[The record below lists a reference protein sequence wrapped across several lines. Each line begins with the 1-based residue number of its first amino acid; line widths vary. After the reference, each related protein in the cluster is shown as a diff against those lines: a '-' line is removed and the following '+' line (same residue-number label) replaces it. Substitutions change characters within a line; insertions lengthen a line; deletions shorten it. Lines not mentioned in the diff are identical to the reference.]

1 MWYSK
6 MQEEEKRMKGLDK
19 NSDAYYESQKRFEE
33 YKKHWMDSLKDLE
46 SLMESSIENVIDKY
60 LNSVDKIFK
69 KLEDKLTKGKG
80 LQNISEEWQLI
91 NQQADMYL
99 DKVNSMYEIDKL
111 ENAYKDAIDDNEG
124 NLKAQ
129 QSLNNLMNEQLKY
142 LKDKDKLTKYDVD
155 RANALLQIQIKRLA
169 LEQARQNK
177 TKLRL
182 RRDAQGNYTY
192 QYTADEDAS
201 RKAQQELAEAENS
214 LYNLTKQAYK
224 NNLNDYYNTTEQF
237 NDKIKQVYKDTTLSA
252 EEQNQKIAMLY
263 QHYGNIINGL
273 TQQNE
278 DLKKFMMEDTFN
290 EMAKMYNT
298 DVENFKAMTDEQKN
312 TLMEQMI
319 PYWKSGI
326 QEMAD
331 TVSGAGG
338 FVPVTKD
345 AFKELKDTTKDYK
358 NSLKEVSETAGQS
371 LNDIKKGL
379 DKNISRTEKLLDKN
393 KQLINGYKDEISAV
407 QDVIN
412 NVEKLAN
419 TYQTAKKAAID
430 ATKQAYNFTQTQ
442 NKDVNNKTKKD
453 NNSTAPITTWQQT
466 GTKSGGQNIKV
477 VDSKT
482 LPADA
487 VLLMQSLLSSSKKAS
502 FDTGGYTGTWGKTG
516 RNAIVHEKELILNK
530 KDTENILTAIH
541 ITRTLDNILSN
552 FSLKNDFANA
562 LTGLSTSIGKQE
574 LDQHVTISATF
585 PNVKQ
590 KTEIQEAFKN
600 LMNKASQFAYRSK
613 K

>member
-1 MWYSK
+1 
-6 MQEEEKRMKGLDK
+6 
-19 NSDAYYESQKRFEE
+19 
-33 YKKHWMDSLKDLE
+33 
-46 SLMESSIENVIDKY
+46 
-60 LNSVDKIFK
+60 
-69 KLEDKLTKGKG
+69 
-80 LQNISEEWQLI
+80 
-91 NQQADMYL
+91 
-99 DKVNSMYEIDKL
+99 
-111 ENAYKDAIDDNEG
+111 
-124 NLKAQ
+124 
-129 QSLNNLMNEQLKY
+129 
-142 LKDKDKLTKYDVD
+142 
-155 RANALLQIQIKRLA
+155 
-169 LEQARQNK
+169 
-177 TKLRL
+177 
-182 RRDAQGNYTY
+182 
-192 QYTADEDAS
+192 
-201 RKAQQELAEAENS
+201 
-214 LYNLTKQAYK
+214 
-224 NNLNDYYNTTEQF
+224 
-237 NDKIKQVYKDTTLSA
+237 
-252 EEQNQKIAMLY
+252 
-263 QHYGNIINGL
+263 
-273 TQQNE
+273 
-278 DLKKFMMEDTFN
+278 MEDTFN

-358 NSLKEVSETAGQS
+358 DSLKEVSETAGQS

-412 NVEKLAN
+412 NVEKLAD

-430 ATKQAYNFTQTQ
+430 ATKQAYNFIQIQ
-442 NKDVNNKTKKD
+442 NKDIENK
-453 NNSTAPITTWQQT
+453 NSPTSKTTQQQ
-466 GTKSGGQNIKV
+466 TKSGGQNIKV
-477 VDSKT
+477 IDSKMFST
-482 LPADA
+482 DTN
-487 VLLMQSLLSSSKKAS
+487 LLIQSLLSSSKKVS
-502 FDTGGYTGTWGKTG
+502 FDTGGYTGAWGNTG
-516 RNAIVHEKELILNK
+516 KNAIVHEKELILNK